1 VFGATMSQ
9 KRKSILIPTSGYVPA
24 KESADLIINVAKRLD
39 ADVIAVH
46 IRDPAHLVSVSTESE
61 GWQALRFFEKK
72 GREAGVKVTP
82 YLDTGELIPSLK
94 RFVEEYD
101 IDMVLVGSSAGG
113 TVAEWVTYELQA
125 NCEVPVLVVPQ
136 DLSELV

>member
-1 VFGATMSQ
+1 MSQ

>member
-1 VFGATMSQ
+1 MFGATMSQ